1 MKIIGLTGGIG
12 SGKTTVLQFF
22 KEIGAATYIAD
33 VEAKKLMNTNKE
45 LKLQI
50 INIFGDKVYKN
61 NKIDRKYLAKIVF
74 NDALKLEE
82 LNKLVHPKVKEHFK
96 NFTQK
101 CTNKIIIYE
110 SAILFESGSNMF
122 CNFVITVIADYNAKI
137 KRLKLRDGFSE
148 DEIKAR
154 MKHQIK
160 DDYKIE
166 KANFIIKNNNIE
178 STKTQVST
186 IYKILQKTDN
196 E

>member
-74 NDALKLEE
+74 NNALKLEE

-101 CTNKIIIYE
+101 CTNNIIIYE
-110 SAILFESGSNMF
+110 SAILFESSSNMF
-122 CNFVITVIADYNAKI
+122 CNYVITVIADYKAKI

>member
-96 NFTQK
+96 NFSQK
-101 CTNKIIIYE
+101 STNQIIIYE

>member
-96 NFTQK
+96 NFSQK
-101 CTNKIIIYE
+101 STNQIIIYE

-148 DEIKAR
+148 DEIEAR